1 MSTSTSSRRMV
12 VLRALNQTQCISSIQ
27 AEVRVLAAKTIYE
40 TALKPTDGITDLA
53 SAVAAIADLLPQAT
67 TFADRLPQEYSDI
80 IKECV
85 LFMTPRDKPQQANN
99 TTAQATNNT
108 IVVESAAER
117 ELRDKYV
124 VVGGM
129 RLWRNAEA
137 PWSIFYAH
145 MWIGKR
151 FHEWKSAWDN
161 FTAGSTAPD
170 TIIHRQ
176 KCTERIVE
184 LWFEETATT
193 TRAEDLSARQ
203 TRLFQ
208 TAIELLAEGY
218 LVRRGVGIQ
227 GNVSTATVHLAAS
240 LERRK
245 HDQKPYDFYT
255 DLMEAKAAKNTFSRQ

>member
-1 MSTSTSSRRMV
+1 MV

-27 AEVRVLAAKTIYE
+27 AEVMVLAAKTIYE

-99 TTAQATNNT
+99 TTAQATTNT

-176 KCTERIVE
+176 KCTEHCG
-184 LWFEETATT
+184 T
-193 TRAEDLSARQ
+193 
-203 TRLFQ
+203 
-208 TAIELLAEGY
+208 
-218 LVRRGVGIQ
+218 LVRGNRHHHTRRGPLGTPGAFIPDSH
-227 GNVSTATVHLAAS
+227 GAA
-240 LERRK
+240 RRGLSCVAWASK
-245 HDQKPYDFYT
+245 DTSPRPPLISPHH
-255 DLMEAKAAKNTFSRQ
+255 

>member
-1 MSTSTSSRRMV
+1 
-12 VLRALNQTQCISSIQ
+12 
-27 AEVRVLAAKTIYE
+27 
-40 TALKPTDGITDLA
+40 
-53 SAVAAIADLLPQAT
+53 
-67 TFADRLPQEYSDI
+67 
-80 IKECV
+80 
-85 LFMTPRDKPQQANN
+85 MTPRDKPQQANN

-184 LWFEETATT
+184 LWFEET
-193 TRAEDLSARQ
+193 
-203 TRLFQ
+203 
-208 TAIELLAEGY
+208 
-218 LVRRGVGIQ
+218 RRGPLGTPDAFIPD
-227 GNVSTATVHLAAS
+227 SHRAA
-240 LERRK
+240 RRGLSCPAWRGHPRK
-245 HDQKPYDFYT
+245 RLHGHRSSRRIIR
-255 DLMEAKAAKNTFSRQ
+255 AA